1 MIFLT
6 EANRIAAAEAF
17 DEIAHILASEDEIV
31 ETNETIDDFISSRGK
46 PDNIDTAENGVLVH
60 EWNIGKKTL
69 CVADFG
75 EARAALVM

>member
-6 EANRIAAAEAF
+6 EANRTAAVEAF
-17 DEIAHILASEDEIV
+17 DEIGHICASEEEIV
-31 ETNETIDDFISSRGK
+31 ETNETIADFISSRGK
-46 PDNIDTAENGVLVH
+46 PNNIDAAGNGVIVH
-60 EWNIGKKTL
+60 EWNVGKRTL